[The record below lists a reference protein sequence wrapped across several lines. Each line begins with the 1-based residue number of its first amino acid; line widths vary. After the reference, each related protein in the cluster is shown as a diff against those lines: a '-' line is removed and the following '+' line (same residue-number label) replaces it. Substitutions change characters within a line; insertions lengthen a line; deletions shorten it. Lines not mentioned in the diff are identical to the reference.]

1 MDGPDVLQLAGKA
14 VPVRA
19 QRVDGAARISAH
31 RDREGRSRIMH
42 IYQRAP
48 ARLLFPQGPPGEP
61 PLAVVVTTSGGLTGG
76 DRVAIDVTAGAGA
89 TVAVTSQAAE
99 KIYRCEDADCTVR
112 IRLDAGP
119 RATIEWLAQETI
131 LFDGAR
137 LDRAVEADLAPD
149 SRLLA
154 IESIVFGRG
163 AMGERYS
170 RGRLRDSWRVRRDG
184 RPLWIDAFVL
194 DDVEAER
201 SAPFGLGD
209 AQAYATILLVAPD
222 ADRRRD
228 AIRALMADGGVRG
241 GASTFDGML
250 IVRLLAADPMRLRAM
265 VMAMGSSLR
274 GAAMPR
280 VWSC

>member
-1 MDGPDVLQLAGKA
+1 MD
-14 VPVRA
+14 
-19 QRVDGAARISAH
+19 
-31 RDREGRSRIMH
+31 

-48 ARLLFPQGPPGEP
+48 ARMLFPQGPPGEP
-61 PLAVVVTTSGGLTGG
+61 PLAVLVTTSGGLTGG
-76 DRVAIDVTAGAGA
+76 DRITTDVEAGPGA
-89 TVAVTSQAAE
+89 MITITSQAAE
-99 KIYRCEDADCTVR
+99 KIYRCEDVDCIVR
-112 IRLDAGP
+112 VRLDAATG
-119 RATIEWLAQETI
+119 ATIEWLAQETI

-137 LDRAVEADLAPD
+137 LDRSVEADLAPD

-154 IESIVFGRG
+154 IESVVLGRS

-184 RPLWIDAFVL
+184 RPLWIDAFAL

-201 SAPFGLGD
+201 NAPFGLGD

-222 ADRRRD
+222 ADRQRD
-228 AIRALMADGGVRG
+228 AVRALIADGNARG
-241 GASTFDGML
+241 GASAFDGML
-250 IVRLLAADPMRLRAM
+250 IVRLLATNPMRLRIM
-265 VMAMGSSLR
+265 VMAIGSLLR